1 MRKETQVLNENTTMT
16 IEHTKVRCDIEITSN
31 IKGVIVSDG
40 VIEILEKPHEEKAFY
55 WIEFDK
61 TDWII
66 RLCVNGFCYNSV
78 EIGRTD
84 TKKEAIQTVI
94 DRHTSHH
101 CYDFGLYGEWF
112 TTEFEAQ
119 LISKLIADYYQEEF
133 EYIREYDGQHIK
145 AYPNGYV
152 FECDDIEVPEN
163 TIKSEE
169 EEEAEAEHFV
179 KQMSEP
185 EPDVNTMIIKQNLNS
200 YYGMTVNHKSEYM
213 GIDYTD
219 ARRFHNWQ
227 KFLLEKLYDG
237 NTEHDKIYC
246 NTNNGKIFGWFWS
259 EKGSEQFQ
267 RIYGGDR
274 QEIDSRVYFIDEIHD
289 LFLEIICV
297 VETDEISIERQLI
310 EKCYLPD
317 IKNRP
322 EYIFDT
328 LLSYTYMFE
337 LQELILEMK
346 MKSYVKEIEK
356 YLVQTSRDF
365 LYKNKDPEKTILAFC
380 KDMEYLTERIIAD
393 YFKRGENNDNQ

>member
-16 IEHTKVRCDIEITSN
+16 IEHTKGRCDIEITSN
-31 IKGVIVSDG
+31 IKGVVVSEG
-40 VIEILEKPHEEKAFY
+40 VIEILEKPHEEKTFY

-78 EIGRTD
+78 EIGRTY

-94 DRHTSHH
+94 DRHTSQH
-101 CYDFGLYGEWF
+101 CYDFGLYGDWF

-119 LISKLIADYYQEEF
+119 LISKVIADYYKDEF

-145 AYPNGYV
+145 AYPNSYV

-163 TIKSEE
+163 TLKSEE

-179 KQMSEP
+179 KQMSDAEP
-185 EPDVNTMIIKQNLNS
+185 
-200 YYGMTVNHKSEYM
+200 EYM

-219 ARRFHNWQ
+219 ARRFNNWQ
-227 KFLLEKLYDG
+227 KLLVEKLYDG
-237 NTEHDKIYC
+237 KTEHDKIYC
-246 NTNNGKIFGWFWS
+246 ITNYGKIFGWYWN
-259 EKGSEQFQ
+259 EKGAEQFQ
-267 RIYGGDR
+267 SLYGGDK
-274 QEIDSRVYFIDEIHD
+274 QVVDSDIYFIDEMHD
-289 LFLEIICV
+289 MFLEIICG

-337 LQELILEMK
+337 LEELILEMK

-356 YLVQTSRDF
+356 YLVLTRRDL
-365 LYKNKDPEKTILAFC
+365 LYKIKDPEKTILAFC